1 MLVFD
6 DMPEWAFGLYKLVK
20 VAVYPLTWIWALMI
34 LTVVL
39 LFCRQTAA
47 RVTMARIT
55 ACSALALLYGLSAGR
70 ISDNLVGMLEQ
81 VYPPYHAEAGQS
93 YDAIVVLDSD
103 FLPMGGMRPVAE
115 LSYESLQRTL
125 CGAGAYSQGLSKKLV
140 LSGGPGDTVEMAELA
155 LRLDVPEHAIV
166 LEGGGRNTYE
176 SAKEVRKLLGPQTK
190 ILLVTS
196 AIHIPRA
203 VRLFQKQGLKITP
216 YPCGY
221 QTAVEL
227 GTWGGTAQ
235 EMLLPDINVLVKSTL
250 AVNELAALAVYG
262 VAGKL

>member
-1 MLVFD
+1 MFD

-20 VAVYPLTWIWALMI
+20 MTVYPLTWIWALMI

-70 ISDNLVGMLEQ
+70 ISDNLAGMLEQ
-81 VYPPYHAEAGQS
+81 SYPPYQATAGQS

-125 CGAGAYSQGLSKKLV
+125 CGADAYSQGLSKKLV
-140 LSGGPGDTVEMAELA
+140 LSGSHDGTAEMAKLA
-155 LRLDVPEHAIV
+155 SRFDVPEHAIV
-166 LEGGGRNTYE
+166 LEGDGRNTYE

-203 VRLFQKQGLKITP
+203 VRLFQKQGMKITP

-221 QTAVEL
+221 LTAAQVGMWESTLPEL
-227 GTWGGTAQ
+227 
-235 EMLLPDINVLVKSTL
+235 LLPDINVLVRSTL

>member
-1 MLVFD
+1 MTVLD
-6 DMPEWAFGLYKLVK
+6 DMSEWAFGFYKLLK
-20 VAVYPLTWIWALMI
+20 VTLYPLTWIWVLMVV
-34 LTVVL
+34 TVIF

-47 RVTMARIT
+47 RLNMARIT

-70 ISDNLVGMLEQ
+70 ISDNLVGLLEQ
-81 VYPPYHAEAGQS
+81 SYPPFQAVAGQS

-115 LSYESLQRTL
+115 LTYESLQRTL
-125 CGAGAYSQGLSKKLV
+125 CGADAYAQGLSRKLV
-140 LSGGPGDTVEMAELA
+140 FSAGTGEVTKLA
-155 LRLDVPEHAIV
+155 LRLNVPQQSIV
-166 LEGGGRNTYE
+166 LDGASRNTYE
-176 SAKEVRKLLGPQTK
+176 SAKEVRRLLGSQAK

-203 VRLFQKQGLKITP
+203 VRLFQKQDLKITP

-221 QTAVEL
+221 LKAVEL
-227 GTWGGTAQ
+227 GTWGGTVQ
-235 EMLLPDINVLVKSTL
+235 EMLLPDINVLERSTS
-250 AVNELAALAVYG
+250 AVNELAGLAVYW

>member
-1 MLVFD
+1 MFD
-6 DMPEWAFGLYKLVK
+6 DMPAWAFGLYKLVK
-20 VAVYPLTWIWALMI
+20 VTVYPLTWIWVLMVV
-34 LTVVL
+34 TAVL
-39 LFCRQTAA
+39 LFCRQTTAKLNMA
-47 RVTMARIT
+47 RVTV
-55 ACSALALLYGLSAGR
+55 CSALALLYGLSAGR
-70 ISDNLVGMLEQ
+70 ISDNLAGMLEQ
-81 VYPPYHAEAGQS
+81 AYPPFQAVAGLS

-115 LSYESLQRTL
+115 LTYESLQRAL
-125 CGAGAYSQGLSKKLV
+125 CGADAYSQGLSKKLV
-140 LSGGPGDTVEMAELA
+140 LSGGPGGTAEMAKLA
-155 LRLDVPEHAIV
+155 SRLDVPEHAIV

-196 AIHIPRA
+196 AVHIPRA

-221 QTAVEL
+221 LTAVQVGMWNSTLPEL
-227 GTWGGTAQ
+227 
-235 EMLLPDINVLVKSTL
+235 LLPDINVLVRSTL
-250 AVNELAALAVYG
+250 AVNELAGLAVYG